1 VTSVQ
6 RVVLSIMVRMCEW
19 PWEKGANNVHVN
31 MGTTVFLNGK
41 GGGEGKH
48 GGGFCFSARKTLVGP
63 LSGIGRHAG
72 PDKMG
77 RNEATCGFDSRMAK
91 GMDVVKN
98 WLLEGKGN
106 QGAENWAGDVT
117 KEGKVI
123 CDGNGRDGEGRRFLE
138 GNDGR
143 SISH

>member
-1 VTSVQ
+1 
-6 RVVLSIMVRMCEW
+6 M
-19 PWEKGANNVHVN
+19 H
-31 MGTTVFLNGK
+31 
-41 GGGEGKH
+41 
-48 GGGFCFSARKTLVGP
+48 
-63 LSGIGRHAG
+63 GIGRHAG
-72 PDKMG
+72 PDKME
-77 RNEATCGFDSRMAK
+77 RNEATCGFDSRMAE

-106 QGAENWAGDVT
+106 QGAENWSGDVT

-123 CDGNGRDGEGRRFLE
+123 CDGNGLDGEGRRFLE

>member
-1 VTSVQ
+1 MSGFSPTGCSVNHGEDV
-6 RVVLSIMVRMCEW
+6 RV
-19 PWEKGANNVHVN
+19 ANNVHVN
-31 MGTTVFLNGK
+31 IMGTTVFLNGK
-41 GGGEGKH
+41 GRRGGETWWWI
-48 GGGFCFSARKTLVGP
+48 CFSARKTLVGS

-98 WLLEGKGN
+98 RLLEGKGN
-106 QGAENWAGDVT
+106 QGAENWGGDVT

-123 CDGNGRDGEGRRFLE
+123 CDGNGRDGDGRRFLE